1 MTEERINSMAQEVYD
16 YLKRDC
22 IGVQTCTADAVEAVF
37 PGVMT
42 PESDDDLWAIHDALY
57 HLVSKERKYVLD
69 AGEETDCYIGPAYV
83 CSFQLRPRAAKSSA
97 WKIRIPYFN
106 TGEEYFDW
114 IAKIRE
120 FGSLE
125 IGIPEA
131 YLQYFRG
138 LYDATLHKGYER
150 PIKKEKMIRAL
161 KRSQRTGEMI
171 DIVPDKEFL
180 PGGAREGQCDG
191 WTYHIEFVSMR
202 DYFSADYDERELIGD
217 DLPPKEEWLDAL
229 INHPNEMD

>member
-1 MTEERINSMAQEVYD
+1 MADDRINSMAQGVYD

-57 HLVSKERKYVLD
+57 HLVSKERKYV
-69 AGEETDCYIGPAYV
+69 

-131 YLQYFRG
+131 YLRYFRG

>member
-1 MTEERINSMAQEVYD
+1 MAQEVYD

-42 PESDDDLWAIHDALY
+42 PESDEDLWAIHDALY

-83 CSFQLRPRAAKSSA
+83 CSFQLRPRSAKSSA

-131 YLQYFRG
+131 YLRYLRG
-138 LYDATLHKGYER
+138 LYQATIHHGYEH

>member
-1 MTEERINSMAQEVYD
+1 MTEERIIAIAQGVYD

-22 IGVQTCTADAVEAVF
+22 IGIQTCTSDAVEAVF

-69 AGEETDCYIGPAYV
+69 AGEETDCYTGPAYV

-150 PIKKEKMIRAL
+150 PIKKE
-161 KRSQRTGEMI
+161 
-171 DIVPDKEFL
+171 
-180 PGGAREGQCDG
+180 GGAREGQCDG

>member
-22 IGVQTCTADAVEAVF
+22 IGVQTCTAYAVEAVF
-37 PGVMT
+37 PGVIT
-42 PESDDDLWAIHDALY
+42 PGSDEDLWAIHDALY

-106 TGEEYFDW
+106 TGEEYYEW
-114 IAKIRE
+114 IAHLPKY
-120 FGSLE
+120 GL
-125 IGIPEA
+125 PEA
-131 YLQYFRG
+131 YLRYFSS
-138 LYDATLHKGYER
+138 LYMSTIHMGYER
-150 PIKKEKMIRAL
+150 PIKKEKMIQAL

-171 DIVPDKEFL
+171 TIVPDKEFQV
-180 PGGAREGQCDG
+180 GGSWACQLDG

-229 INHPNEMD
+229 INHPNKRIKDR

>member
-42 PESDDDLWAIHDALY
+42 PESDEDLWAIHDALY

-69 AGEETDCYIGPAYV
+69 AGEETDCYIGPAFV
-83 CSFQLRPRAAKSSA
+83 CSFQLRPRSAKSSA

-202 DYFSADYDERELIGD
+202 DYFSADIT
-217 DLPPKEEWLDAL
+217 
-229 INHPNEMD
+229 

>member
-1 MTEERINSMAQEVYD
+1 MPEERINSMAQEVYD

-22 IGVQTCTADAVEAVF
+22 IGVQTCTADAVDAVF

-229 INHPNEMD
+229 INHPNKMD